1 MGVLLGLTKDYRARL
16 ALGILCGFIAGLT
29 NPLLMG
35 SIKLVFEVVFPAPGT
50 PTLAERLQ
58 GFALFSEHDL
68 RDRALLDQLQN
79 DSDPVSRLLWS
90 RFTPGAR
97 QYLSEPNTT
106 FPQQQAVLVEQLN
119 RVLLDS
125 SIYES
130 QVFAGVELR
139 PETRTL
145 AGRELAEAENIR
157 LNRLLIED
165 AYPEALQAK
174 GAETIPRFLL
184 PIFERIEPPL
194 QRLTEG
200 RPAWLIVLVISTVP
214 LAMLVRGLFT
224 YLNIYLMNWV
234 SARAI
239 ADLRS
244 RLFAHLMTLSATFF
258 NRVSTG
264 ELMSRLNEIQSL
276 HHTISQAMVVI
287 IREPVTILGLAAFLL
302 IMQPKLTLVA
312 LMVFPIT
319 LIPFILYARKVR
331 TSSVAIYQKYADM
344 GRMMHE
350 NFTGYR
356 IVKAYNLE
364 GKVIDEFNKTSR
376 GAVSH
381 FMRVLRSM
389 EVPGP
394 MMEFFGSI
402 GVACLFLYIALY
414 SGATPGGLIAFVGSI
429 FLMYQPIKGLIRLH
443 NQLQQTCAATQY
455 AFSILETSNSIPEP
469 AEPKALQAS
478 NAAIEFE
485 RVSFSFGD
493 KPVLRDIN
501 LTVEPGQ
508 MIALVGS
515 SGSGKTTLTNLLLR
529 FYDPD
534 KGAIRIGGIDIR
546 DVALREL
553 RSQIAIVTQE
563 TVLFNDTIENNIAV
577 GKPGASRNEIVA
589 AAKHAY
595 AHEFIMDKPLGYE
608 TVAGEKGITLSGG
621 QRQRIAIARAIL
633 KNAPILILDEATS
646 SLDTASERA
655 IQAALDELMQH
666 RTTICVAH
674 RLSTV
679 QNADLIVVLQEGRI
693 IETGRHADLIARA
706 GVYKKLYE
714 LQFETSPGNDL
725 NKLEPLT
732 APQG

>member
-1 MGVLLGLTKDYRARL
+1 MGVLLGLTKNYRLRL
-16 ALGILCGFIAGLT
+16 ALGILCGFVAGLT

-35 SIKLVFEVVFPAPGT
+35 SIKLVFEVVFPHPGT

-58 GFALFSEHDL
+58 GFALFSEGDFEN
-68 RDRALLDQLQN
+68 RALLDQLQGGA
-79 DSDPVSRLLWS
+79 DPVSDFLWN
-90 RFTPGAR
+90 RFSPGAR

-106 FPQQQAVLVEQLN
+106 LQQQQTVLVEQLN
-119 RVLLDS
+119 KVLLGG
-125 SIYES
+125 SIYEPER
-130 QVFAGVELR
+130 FAEVQLR
-139 PETRTL
+139 PETAALAAAGPAEGERT
-145 AGRELAEAENIR
+145 R

-165 AYPEALQAK
+165 AYPAVLSASGMKQ
-174 GAETIPRFLL
+174 L
-184 PIFERIEPPL
+184 PVFVAPLFERLRPVL
-194 QRLTEG
+194 QKISDG

-239 ADLRS
+239 ADLRT
-244 RLFAHLMTLSATFF
+244 RLFTHLMTLSASFF

-287 IREPVTILGLAAFLL
+287 IREPVTVIGLAAFLL
-302 IMQPKLTLVA
+302 IMEPKMTLVA

-350 NFTGYR
+350 SFTGYR

-364 GKVIDEFNKTSR
+364 GKVIDEFTRTSR

-394 MMEFFGSI
+394 LMEFFGAI
-402 GVACLFLYIALY
+402 GVACLFIYIALF
-414 SGATPGGLIAFVGSI
+414 SGATPGGLVAFVGSI
-429 FLMYQPIKGLIRLH
+429 FLMYQPIKALIRLH
-443 NQLQQTCAATQY
+443 NQLQQTSAATQY
-455 AFSILETSNSIPEP
+455 AFSVLETQSSIPEP
-469 AEPKALQAS
+469 ASPKALRAS
-478 NAAIEFE
+478 NADIEFDG
-485 RVSFSFGD
+485 VSFSFGE
-493 KPVLRDIN
+493 KPALVDVN
-501 LTVEPGQ
+501 LTVRAGQ
-508 MIALVGS
+508 VVALVGS

-534 KGAIRIGGIDIR
+534 QGAIRIGGVDIR
-546 DVALREL
+546 DVSLQDLRT
-553 RSQIAIVTQE
+553 QIAIVTQE

-577 GKPGASRNEIVA
+577 GRPGAARDEIIT

-595 AHEFIMDKPLGYE
+595 AHEFIIDKPLGYE
-608 TVAGEKGITLSGG
+608 TVVGEKGITLSGG
-621 QRQRIAIARAIL
+621 QRQRLAIARAIL

-666 RTTICVAH
+666 RTTICIAH

-679 QNADLIVVLQEGRI
+679 QNADLIVVLREGRI
-693 IETGRHADLIARA
+693 VETGKHADLIARG
-706 GVYKKLYE
+706 GVYGTLHE
-714 LQFETSPGNDL
+714 LQFDHLTQNA
-725 NKLEPLT
+725 KLEPAKL
-732 APQG
+732 